1 MKKKIALIGL
11 LALFM
16 IPFGAC
22 GGQSSDSSS
31 MEEAS
36 SSSLEQV
43 ESSEEKNESSS
54 ELVVEHEY
62 KLVEET
68 QGTCSTKGSVAHY
81 TCAECDKLFDLTK
94 KEIESVDGD
103 YDYSNH
109 SSNASLAIK
118 TQANKL
124 VYNAGDVFD
133 STGMVIV
140 CKCADCDGEIIDNQ
154 FLTCVYQT
162 ENASAFSNGDTKVTL
177 SYNGMSVDVEVGVG
191 KAQAQIFGAKE
202 AYETVC
208 GVAPVIEVTSNTP
221 DSDIVIAYYDG
232 ETVVQASELTAGKS
246 YVVKMSIAGTET
258 LVGTEVSAT
267 LNVAHNQ
274 AWTAK
279 ENNADE
285 LVYQCV
291 CGISESYSV
300 LNNQVLYVDDTD
312 MSVDLSKLVKG
323 AQDYSIQSVQQIL
336 LLNNKE
342 KVAIEGEKNGSAY
355 TFAKEKYEKTASE
368 TLEDGTVVYYTPYE
382 LALAVEYAFG
392 DNTVEVTYVVKY
404 VDKVIRTAEDL
415 LVLAYDGAASQ
426 EEGGLAKMGQYVLAN
441 DIDASG
447 LTLGAADH
455 AWQALIG
462 FRGVF
467 EGNGYTVSNLHV
479 PAWNNGLFGALGFGS
494 KIQNVSFTNVTVD
507 EGGYLFALVIRN
519 SQMANVNVEFSG
531 SSVSFALA
539 VSANDTEFDNV
550 GIATKEGVNP
560 FQINE
565 NAANPMPDSIAFT
578 YIEVEAPVEP
588 EIPDTPDD
596 PIPELPPIPDDTGR
610 EKVEIALRL
619 GQMTDTGT
627 TNEYGKVYNLKQG
640 QWFIDN
646 AQDPNNRKTMVDF
659 QAGKLAE
666 ALPEGGEWIVFY
678 LYNPTATAYEFHL
691 AGSTNAG
698 WADGISFI
706 DLAPQ
711 AWTKVVISTTEIEL
725 NKQGAWYMYILGGDD
740 EGAAQEGWQVSDVY
754 AVMAEGW
761 TPEPISKVLLD
772 ATKDVLSKWEYGQ
785 EIVVTPAVDDVVGN
799 VWSVTIGEINEQ
811 SIQHAAVDTTNF
823 ERVYFHV
830 YNPLTKQA
838 RLTIHGGWSAWGLK
852 TVMLTAQS
860 WTTIELNVSAFTE
873 DDAGKI
879 YLILQ
884 DPSAVSLAGE
894 WKISSFYGLEA
905 GETAPEIK
913 LPEVDTPD
921 VPTADKQEVALNLG
935 QMTDTGTTNEYG
947 KVYNVTQGQWFVDNS
962 IKNTMVDFQKGV
974 LASALPAGYAY
985 FEFYIYNPT
994 DTEYTFHLAGETNG
1008 WTDSVNNIALA
1019 AKGWTKV
1026 IILADE
1032 VEMNKAATWY
1042 MYILGGNGD
1051 GAAQAGWQVSSVYA
1065 VKA

>member
-291 CGISESYSV
+291 CGISENYSV

-519 SQMANVNVEFSG
+519 SQMTNVNVEFSG
-531 SSVSFALA
+531 SSASFALA
-539 VSANDTEFDNV
+539 VSANETSFDKV
-550 GIATKEGVNP
+550 SIATKEGVKP
-560 FQINE
+560 FKIDE
-565 NAANPMPDSIAFT
+565 NDSTPIPDSITFT
-578 YIEVEAPVEP
+578 YIEVETPDEPEIP
-588 EIPDTPDD
+588 EIPDTTT
-596 PIPELPPIPDDTGR
+596 LPDDTDR
-610 EKVEIALRL
+610 EKVAVSLAV

-646 AQDPNNRKTMVDF
+646 AQNDANNLKTMADF
-659 QAGKLAE
+659 QANALAN
-666 ALPEGGEWIVFY
+666 ALPQGGEWLVFW
-678 LYNPTATAYEFHL
+678 LYNPTATEYQFHL
-691 AGSTNAG
+691 AGGNNG
-698 WADGISFI
+698 WTDSKYYIN
-706 DLAPQ
+706 LTPN
-711 AWTKVVISTTEIEL
+711 AWTKVVVSAAEIEM
-725 NKQGAWYMYILGGDD
+725 NKSAAWYMYILGGNDD
-740 EGAAQEGWQVSDVY
+740 GAAQAGWQMSAVY
-754 AVMAEGW
+754 AVMEEGW

-772 ATKDVLSKWEYGQ
+772 ASKETLGKGCYGG
-785 EIVVTPAVDDVVGN
+785 EIVVNKTVDELVGN
-799 VWSVTIGEINEQ
+799 VWVVTIGETDQGQQALHHNAI
-811 SIQHAAVDTTNF
+811 DTSYYAS
-823 ERVYFHV
+823 VYFYV
-830 YNPLTKQA
+830 YNPLAKEA
-838 RLTIHGGWSAWGLK
+838 RLSINGGWTDWGVA
-852 TVMLTAQS
+852 TVMLAPKN
-860 WTTIELNVSAFTE
+860 WTRVELPMSVFAS
-873 DDAGKI
+873 DIAGKI
-879 YLILQ
+879 FPIIQ
-884 DPSAVSLAGE
+884 DPNAISVAGE